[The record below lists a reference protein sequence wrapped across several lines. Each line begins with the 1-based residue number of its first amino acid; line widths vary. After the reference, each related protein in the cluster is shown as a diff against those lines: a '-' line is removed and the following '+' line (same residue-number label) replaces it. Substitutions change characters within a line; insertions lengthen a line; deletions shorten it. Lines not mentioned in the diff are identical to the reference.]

1 MHLTKNTVGRRVRA
15 WVMVIMSLA
24 LIFSGV
30 EIAVASSASAVTT
43 TQTVVTKSAKKVVKK
58 KAKKKKKKKAKKK
71 TAKKATPTYA
81 PIAGIDTR
89 CQVPG
94 IALCASKAA
103 TKLFVVVNGQV
114 AGALDT
120 RFGRPGM
127 NTPNGLFHVYMKNAN
142 AYSYK
147 YGARMPFSLFFLR
160 GYAIHF
166 SDEFT
171 QWGWSSPTGGSHG
184 CVNLRD
190 WAGAQ
195 WVYNSSPIGT
205 RVVVY

>member
-15 WVMVIMSLA
+15 WVMAVMSLA
-24 LIFSGV
+24 LIFSGGG
-30 EIAVASSASAVTT
+30 IAVASSASATTT

-58 KAKKKKKKKAKKK
+58 KAKKKKKTKKK
-71 TAKKATPTYA
+71 TAKKATPAYA
-81 PIAGIDTR
+81 PIAGIDAR

-103 TKLFVVVNGQV
+103 NKLFVVVDGQV

-127 NTPNGLFHVYMKNAN
+127 NTPNGLFRVYMKNAN
-142 AYSYK
+142 GYSYK
-147 YGARMPFSLFFLR
+147 YGARMPFSLFFHG
-160 GYAIHF
+160 GYAIHI
-166 SDEFT
+166 SDEFI

-195 WVYNSSPIGT
+195 LVYNSSPIGT